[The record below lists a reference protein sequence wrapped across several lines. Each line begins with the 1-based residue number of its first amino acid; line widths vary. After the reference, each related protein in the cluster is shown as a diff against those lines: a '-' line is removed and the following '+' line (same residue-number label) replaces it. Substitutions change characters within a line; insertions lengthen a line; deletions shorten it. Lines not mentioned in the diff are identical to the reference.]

1 MPARQDFAEVKMLKK
16 TAPLIL
22 AASIALLAACSQTP
36 AKSASRSEAAA
47 GNAPSSSAASSGGA
61 PSAASSSKAASS
73 ASAAVHES
81 SDPEVVRLYTEA
93 SKYYTSKD
101 YTNAVKKCDAA
112 LSIDPLCYEAIN
124 IKGAARYYATG
135 DPQQGLPLINKC
147 IELNPGYQYGYFNK
161 ALIYKGE
168 KNWDMSIG
176 LFNKVIELAPD
187 NAWAYYGISTI
198 YADRNMVDLS
208 LQYLKKAIEVDPSVK
223 ETAKV
228 QSHYDRMRSNKD
240 FQALVK

>member
-1 MPARQDFAEVKMLKK
+1 MKK
-16 TAPLIL
+16 PVALIL
-22 AASIALLAACSQTP
+22 AASVILLTACSQTP
-36 AKSASRSEAAA
+36 AKS
-47 GNAPSSSAASSGGA
+47 NSSSDTVSKSTAAIKV
-61 PSAASSSKAASS
+61 ASSSSIVS
-73 ASAAVHES
+73 ASVSVSPSVSSSSPTVHES
-81 SDPEVVRLYTEA
+81 SDPEVVRLYTA
-93 SKYYTSKD
+93 AAKYYTDKD

-112 LSIDPLCYEAIN
+112 LTIDPLCYQAIN
-124 IKGAARYYATG
+124 IKGAAQYYATG

-147 IELNPGYQYGYFNK
+147 IQLNPGYQYGYFNK

-168 KNWDMSIG
+168 KNWDMSIS
-176 LFNKVIELAPD
+176 LFNKVIEIAPD

-198 YADRNMVDLS
+198 YADRNMVDKSLS
-208 LQYLKKAIEVDPSVK
+208 YLKKAIEVDPSVK